1 MTSKHEGQSF
11 SRRIVVAPARRTA
24 AMQEQTR
31 LQGAIDVATAAL
43 GGGVATVEGV
53 HTAIA
58 RKPFAA
64 LRLAPAVCEVS
75 EAVRLVHNGITSLV
89 YGGIR
94 TAIAVTGG
102 AARLA
107 AALVASEDTEPRAG
121 SLSDLAVAA
130 LNGFAGERLEREGN
144 PLAST
149 MSLRHA
155 GRTVP
160 LQRQAL
166 AAAFPAASP
175 RVAVFVHGLAGNE
188 TFWRVHAHRHYRNRH
203 TTYGSRLEAD
213 LGYTPLYVRYNTGL
227 HISDNG
233 RRLARLLDRV
243 VAEWPVPIEELVLV
257 GHSMGGLVIRSA
269 AHYGALLDWARRVR
283 HLFFL
288 GSPHLGAPL
297 EKAAN
302 VTAWLL
308 GLTDITRPFAAVLN
322 GRSGGIKDLRF
333 GALRDEDWQGIDLDA
348 LLANRGGD
356 VPLPEGA
363 AHYVIAAT
371 VTRDPRHPVGVAVGD
386 LLVREAS
393 AFGRGRLRRIQFPLE
408 NGRHFGPMHHFELLN
423 HPDVYEQMRCW
434 LTGAPRNDT
443 V

>member
-1 MTSKHEGQSF
+1 
-11 SRRIVVAPARRTA
+11 
-24 AMQEQTR
+24 MQGQTR

-43 GGGVATVEGV
+43 GDGLATVEGV

-64 LRLAPAVCEVS
+64 LRLAPAVGDAS
-75 EAVRLVHNGITSLV
+75 EAVRLVHDGITSLV
-89 YGGIR
+89 YGGMR

-107 AALVASEDTEPRAG
+107 APLIASEDEEPRPG
-121 SLSDLAVAA
+121 SLGDLAVAA

-144 PLAST
+144 PLANQ

-155 GRTVP
+155 GRTVA
-160 LQRQAL
+160 LQHRAL
-166 AAAFPAASP
+166 AAAFPTASP
-175 RVAVFVHGLAGNE
+175 RLAVFVHGLAGNE
-188 TFWRVHAHRHYRNRH
+188 TYWRLHAKRHYCNPH
-203 TTYGSRLEAD
+203 TTYGARLEGD

-243 VAEWPVPIEELVLV
+243 VAEWPVPVEELVLV
-257 GHSMGGLVIRSA
+257 GHSMGGLVMRSA
-269 AHYGALLDWARRVR
+269 THYGARRDWTRQVR

-297 EKAAN
+297 EKATN

-308 GLTDITRPFAAVLN
+308 GLTEVTRPFATLLN
-322 GRSGGIKDLRF
+322 RRSAGIKDLRF
-333 GALRDEDWQGIDLDA
+333 GALRDEDWQGIDADA
-348 LLANRGGD
+348 LLANRGSD
-356 VPLPEGA
+356 VPLLDGA
-363 AHYVIAAT
+363 AHYCIAAT

-393 AFGRGRLRRIQFPLE
+393 ALGRGRLRRLQFPLE
-408 NGRHFGPMHHFELLN
+408 HGRHFGPMHHFELLN
-423 HPDVYEQMRCW
+423 HPDVYEQMRRW
-434 LTGAPRNDT
+434 LAGASDNDG